1 LLIYQFEW
9 LSGCLKEVHINF
21 METNLY
27 TLREV
32 LLYIVRDA
40 IEAGDVPRP
49 AAVARVSPNRPVR
62 AGELHSLAVSFGFA
76 NAQNPHSS

>member
-1 LLIYQFEW
+1 MYQFEW
-9 LSGCLKEVHINF
+9 LSGCQKIAHINF

-32 LLYIVRDA
+32 LLCILRDA
-40 IEAGDVPRP
+40 VEAGDVPRP
-49 AAVARVSPNRPVR
+49 AAVARATPNRPVR